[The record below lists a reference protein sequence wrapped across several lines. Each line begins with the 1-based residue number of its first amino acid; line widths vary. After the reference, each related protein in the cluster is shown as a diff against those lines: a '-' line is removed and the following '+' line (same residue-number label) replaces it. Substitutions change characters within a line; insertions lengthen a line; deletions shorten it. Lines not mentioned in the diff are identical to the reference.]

1 MAFEEKLSDYVLGL
15 EACDR
20 KHYAAKLTLADGT
33 VLPDPFLLEQGWTD
47 DISNLPNLSWR
58 DVTQYLIDSP
68 SEFTN
73 EAMKAYKSLEAYNYF
88 VCKHV
93 QDCYHHAIHEKSEFC
108 YIKSAVCYLFKLF
121 IS

>member
-47 DISNLPNLSWR
+47 DISNLPNLPNLSWR
-58 DVTQYLIDSP
+58 DVTQFQFSSVSYFKFS
-68 SEFTN
+68 T
-73 EAMKAYKSLEAYNYF
+73 YNL
-88 VCKHV
+88 
-93 QDCYHHAIHEKSEFC
+93 S
-108 YIKSAVCYLFKLF
+108 
-121 IS
+121 